1 MGQCLCLKLYNW
13 ENHKE
18 NWIETGRK
26 LMGFCSSHQDWWPW
40 LGLSPKL
47 QSVSPVFLFLYFSQQ
62 FCWEERKTFPW
73 YCNQTSCKI

>member
-40 LGLSPKL
+40 LGLPPCSCFCI
-47 QSVSPVFLFLYFSQQ
+47 FLSSFAGRRGKPFLGTATRQVVRS
-62 FCWEERKTFPW
+62 
-73 YCNQTSCKI
+73 N

>member
-26 LMGFCSSHQDWWPW
+26 LMGFCSSHQDWWLW

-47 QSVSPVFLFLYFSQQ
+47 QSVSPCVLVSVFCSAVLLGG
-62 FCWEERKTFPW
+62 EENLSLVLQPDKL
-73 YCNQTSCKI
+73 